1 MPMPRKAL
9 GKGLEALIP
18 SSVATSTMDPAPP
31 ATAAVRDVPIEDIG
45 PNPYQPRTRFDD
57 ESIQELA
64 SSIKATGVLQP
75 VLVRL
80 QVLQACEA
88 LVQRADVGAQPA
100 PEQPPAQAQPGQE
113 GREHEQPDRESDGR
127 EPGEPGRPQ
136 AGGGGDREHRGRR
149 RLVPRDQRHRNE
161 RTGTQQSGEGL
172 ADRDAHAGSRCS
184 LATGGRA
191 RAGWP
196 L

>member
-31 ATAAVRDVPIEDIG
+31 ATASVRDVPIEDIG

-75 VLVRL
+75 VLVRREKDGY
-80 QVLQACEA
+80 Q
-88 LVQRADVGAQPA
+88 LVVG
-100 PEQPPAQAQPGQE
+100 E
-113 GREHEQPDRESDGR
+113 
-127 EPGEPGRPQ
+127 
-136 AGGGGDREHRGRR
+136 R
-149 RLVPRDQRHRNE
+149 RLRAARLA
-161 RTGTQQSGEGL
+161 GL
-172 ADRDAHAGSRCS
+172 ENIPAIVR
-184 LATGGRA
+184 
-191 RAGWP
+191 
-196 L
+196 